1 MVLSVGTRLG
11 PYEIVAPI
19 GAGGMGEVYRAKDTR
34 LDRTVAIKV
43 LPASLSSQP
52 ESLERFRRE
61 ARAASA
67 LNHPNIC
74 ALYDIG
80 EDAGQPFLVLELLE
94 GRNLQ
99 NRLVTGPLPL
109 GELLEAAIQIS
120 DALDTAHSPDL
131 LASLKISAP
140 AEARARESFV
150 HVLLNHNDFVT
161 IR

>member
-11 PYEIVAPI
+11 PYEIVALI
-19 GAGGMGEVYRAKDTR
+19 GGGGMGEVYRAKDTR

-43 LPASLSSQP
+43 LPANLSSQP
-52 ESLERFRRE
+52 ASLERFRRE

-109 GELLEAAIQIS
+109 RRKPTLVHELFLNGASRSFGMPAATRQI
-120 DALDTAHSPDL
+120 A
-131 LASLKISAP
+131 K
-140 AEARARESFV
+140 
-150 HVLLNHNDFVT
+150 
-161 IR
+161 

>member
-1 MVLSVGTRLG
+1 MRLSVGTRLG
-11 PYEIVAPI
+11 PYEIVALI

-43 LPASLSSQP
+43 LPPNLSAAPSSMQ
-52 ESLERFRRE
+52 RFGRE

-80 EDAGQPFLVLELLE
+80 EDAGRSFLVLELLE
-94 GRNLQ
+94 GQNLQ
-99 NRLVTGPLPL
+99 HRLAAGPLPP

-120 DALDTAHSPDL
+120 DALDTAHGKGVVHRDL
-131 LASLKISAP
+131 KP
-140 AEARARESFV
+140 ANLFR
-150 HVLLNHNDFVT
+150 T
-161 IR
+161 